1 MDIQRDTI
9 GELYG
14 RHAIS
19 DRGIPD
25 GDGFE
30 ILEVEHLE
38 LDRAE
43 LSAERAQVEG
53 IGGRQIDLVTL
64 ALDLEVHHSRLGT
77 NGQIEGMVVAGLA
90 RDEQHG

>member
-1 MDIQRDTI
+1 MKRI
-9 GELYG
+9 
-14 RHAIS
+14 
-19 DRGIPD
+19 
-25 GDGFE
+25 
-30 ILEVEHLE
+30 VV
-38 LDRAE
+38 AE

-64 ALDLEVHHSRLGT
+64 ALDLEVHHGRLGT